1 MSTALDSDRVFE
13 IVRAAIARVLEID
26 PATIGRGTGLT
37 TDLHADS
44 LALVEMVELV
54 EGEVRGLHGGFA
66 IDDDDVEDLDTVGQ
80 AVDYVLARLSSIEA
94 DC

>member
-1 MSTALDSDRVFE
+1 MSAALDGDRVFE

-26 PATIGRGTGLT
+26 PASIRRGTGLT

-54 EGEVRGLHGGFA
+54 ESEVRGLHNGFT

-80 AVDYVLARLSSIEA
+80 AVDYVLARLS
-94 DC
+94 